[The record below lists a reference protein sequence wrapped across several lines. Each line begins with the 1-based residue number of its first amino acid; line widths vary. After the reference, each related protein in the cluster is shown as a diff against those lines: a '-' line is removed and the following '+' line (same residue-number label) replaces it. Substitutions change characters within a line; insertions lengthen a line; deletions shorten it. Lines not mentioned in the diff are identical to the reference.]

1 MPRGHLLETTQA
13 MIDEITN
20 LADTIERGS
29 QYASF
34 EALAI
39 LTADLNRAC
48 IELLDHLN
56 KVAGETTDND
66 PTYGGPIR

>member
-34 EALAI
+34 EALAV
-39 LTADLNRAC
+39 LTADLSEAC
-48 IELLDHLN
+48 VKLLDHLN
-56 KVAGETTDND
+56 KVTGKE
-66 PTYGGPIR
+66 